1 MMNVGSP
8 MDGQQGGQA
17 WWVESW
23 SSQIATALAL
33 VYALCGLLTAISPL
47 AIYCIFPG
55 LLQLVASAVI
65 LSIEAP
71 SFVAFLS
78 FARGVGR
85 FVEGKPYWFKAT
97 LYAVLSLLPF
107 IVGVSFGC
115 FGPAFILGFLASL
128 GVTAVFGLLVLGR
141 KASRDEMRF
150 QAGGTPTAGQ
160 PYSPTSP

>member
-1 MMNVGSP
+1 MMMNPSSP
-8 MDGQQGGQA
+8 DGQQPQS

-33 VYALCGLLTAISPL
+33 LLVLCGLLTTISP
-47 AIYCIFPG
+47 ISVQCILPG
-55 LLQLVASAVI
+55 ILQLLASVAI

-78 FARGVGR
+78 FARGIGR
-85 FVEGKPYWFKAT
+85 FIEGKPHWFKASI
-97 LYAVLSLLPF
+97 YAVLALIPF
-107 IVGVSFGC
+107 IVGISMGC
-115 FGPAFILGFLASL
+115 YGFAFILGFLASL
-128 GVTAVFGLLVLGR
+128 GVAAVFGMLVLGR

>member
-1 MMNVGSP
+1 
-8 MDGQQGGQA
+8 MDGQTAQT

-33 VYALCGLLTAISPL
+33 LLVLCGLITTISPL
-47 AIYCIFPG
+47 AVQCILPG
-55 LLQLVASAVI
+55 ILQLLAAVAI

-78 FARGVGR
+78 FARGIGR
-85 FVEGKPYWFKAT
+85 FIEGKPYWFKASI
-97 LYAVLSLLPF
+97 YAVLSLLPF
-107 IVGVSFGC
+107 IVGVMIGC

-128 GVTAVFGLLVLGR
+128 GITAVFGMLVLGR

-150 QAGGTPTAGQ
+150 QAGGTPIGQ

>member
-1 MMNVGSP
+1 MMMNVGTP
-8 MDGQQGGQA
+8 TEGQQTGST

-33 VYALCGLLTAISPL
+33 VLVLCGLLTTISPL
-47 AIYCIFPG
+47 AVHCIFPG
-55 LLQLVASAVI
+55 ILQLVAAVAI

-85 FVEGKPYWFKAT
+85 FVEGKPYWFKAGIYAALT
-97 LYAVLSLLPF
+97 LVPF

-115 FGPAFILGFLASL
+115 YGPAFILGFLASL
-128 GVTAVFGLLVLGR
+128 GITALFGALVLGR

-150 QAGGTPTAGQ
+150 QAGGVPAGQ